1 MSWNNSVIRDCVFD
15 KLTITLVSHKY
26 WTQIRSN
33 KNPPR
38 LRQAGFSGAD
48 PGYDWTSISFKERQ
62 SHSRHK
68 RAKGGPSF
76 TKCSIPLRQDWVNA
90 TPFPLIP
97 PLPLLFS
104 QRLAAL
110 IYLME
115 GILRRALAL
124 VVSLYCNL
132 FPPPDVRLSEHG
144 NIHPQIPVQTYQ
156 VVATCLCARRPI
168 GVTGTVT
175 WRLGDWRS
183 GRDHKEERSRQT
195 ERPRRQ
201 TVEGVG
207 HMLTPADDTRMT
219 RRRKGRSGAQTGCE
233 TPTNAVM
240 ADTLEFSSL
249 PGSARLSWFIVSY
262 HFSFICFFLIQCWAF
277 QQLRKMGI
285 KKSKNKT
292 KPKIKQVLQEMS
304 VWKVGW
310 LRYWI
315 IRGQPCSIS
324 ANPVI

>member
-1 MSWNNSVIRDCVFD
+1 MREQVVRGFHGDCFFD
-15 KLTITLVSHKY
+15 KLTITSVSPKY
-26 WTQIRSN
+26 WTQILSN
-33 KNPPR
+33 KNSPR
-38 LRQAGFSGAD
+38 LRQAGFSEAD
-48 PGYDWTSISFKERQ
+48 PGNDWRSISFKERESQ
-62 SHSRHK
+62 GRDKH
-68 RAKGGPSF
+68 AKKGPSF

-156 VVATCLCARRPI
+156 VVATCLRARRPI
-168 GVTGTVT
+168 GVTGTAT

-183 GRDHKEERSRQT
+183 GKDNKEDRSRQT
-195 ERPRRQ
+195 EWPMRQ

-207 HMLTPADDTRMT
+207 HMLTPADDIRMT
-219 RRRKGRSGAQTGCE
+219 WRSKGRSGAETGCE

-240 ADTLEFSSL
+240 VDTLEFSSL
-249 PGSARLSWFIVSY
+249 PGSARLRWFIVSY
-262 HFSFICFFLIQCWAF
+262 HFTRNITFICFFWSSAELSNDGERWV
-277 QQLRKMGI
+277 L
-285 KKSKNKT
+285 KKTKNK
-292 KPKIKQVLQEMS
+292 K
-304 VWKVGW
+304 
-310 LRYWI
+310 
-315 IRGQPCSIS
+315 
-324 ANPVI
+324 